1 MVSTSYKKMDSFSSS
16 ITYSEGLV
24 SGSVAGQ
31 SPIIKLKGIAHF
43 HDEWIVS
50 FLAEYNLMRHID
62 DGYVKG
68 PRRV

>member
-31 SPIIKLKGIAHF
+31 SPIIKLKGVAHF

-50 FLAEYNLMRHID
+50 FLAE
-62 DGYVKG
+62 
-68 PRRV
+68 